1 MRILL
6 LTALSFSFS
15 LNIFSQSWVDSG
27 IKFGVG
33 VTQLVN
39 TNIWEEQTIVNKLSP
54 GYSFGGKLG
63 LNFNLNHQITLD
75 FIYTKASQEFEF
87 QPTATE
93 KSWAKNIKYN
103 SFNIPFLYKHNSDN
117 GSFLEIGPQISF
129 MTGVTETV
137 NGTTTKVDDYFTNT
151 HFEGVVGVGSF
162 MLGSNNTYLVFGI
175 RVHYAFQDLLTT
187 EGGKGEET
195 ALPYPINNGEMDYQ
209 AEPISFDEYKPLNA
223 ISAIAYLE
231 INYDLAYLVRSNCK
245 RTAIKFF

>member
-1 MRILL
+1 
-6 LTALSFSFS
+6 
-15 LNIFSQSWVDSG
+15 
-27 IKFGVG
+27 
-33 VTQLVN
+33 
-39 TNIWEEQTIVNKLSP
+39 
-54 GYSFGGKLG
+54 
-63 LNFNLNHQITLD
+63 
-75 FIYTKASQEFEF
+75 
-87 QPTATE
+87 
-93 KSWAKNIKYN
+93 
-103 SFNIPFLYKHNSDN
+103 
-117 GSFLEIGPQISF
+117 
-129 MTGVTETV
+129 
-137 NGTTTKVDDYFTNT
+137 
-151 HFEGVVGVGSF
+151 